1 MSYYSNYGYE
11 SNDGGWEKIIAIIIL
26 LFFVAWGM
34 DSCSVSMDRQS
45 NHMVTITDIE
55 GDYVYDENTKIVYI
69 ESVKS
74 EYRRT
79 AHTTY
84 RPYISPS
91 GNYYKYENGKLVEL
105 KEESK

>member
-1 MSYYSNYGYE
+1 M
-11 SNDGGWEKIIAIIIL
+11 
-26 LFFVAWGM
+26 
-34 DSCSVSMDRQS
+34 
-45 NHMVTITDIE
+45 
-55 GDYVYDENTKIVYI
+55 YDENTKIVYI

-79 AHTTY
+79 AHATY